1 MLRFV
6 VGVYGVYTCMT
17 GVQRCKYGIK
27 GVKVH
32 VPWEQPTERAMPSLQ
47 RQCLVWGE
55 KGRREG
61 EKERGYRTKER
72 TKQDETGRRGRM
84 RGG

>member
-1 MLRFV
+1 MMCSRTVGAANGTSDAV
-6 VGVYGVYTCMT
+6 VTEA
-17 GVQRCKYGIK
+17 
-27 GVKVH
+27 
-32 VPWEQPTERAMPSLQ
+32 VP
-47 RQCLVWGE
+47 GE
-55 KGRREG
+55 RREG